1 MHGRHHMVMNKLLPL
16 QSGTDIKSVTQV
28 SLPSLIFKNKLL
40 LPLEIVKYNRHQHL
54 NKKIPEESW

>member
-1 MHGRHHMVMNKLLPL
+1 MVMNKLLPL